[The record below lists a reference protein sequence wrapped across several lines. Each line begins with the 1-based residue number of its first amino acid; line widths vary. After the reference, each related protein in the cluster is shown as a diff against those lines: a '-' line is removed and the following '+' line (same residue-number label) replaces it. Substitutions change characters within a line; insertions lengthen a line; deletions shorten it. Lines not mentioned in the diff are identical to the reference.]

1 MKTDTI
7 AAIATAMSN
16 SGIGIIRISGQ
27 EALSIADK
35 IYRSKNADK
44 KLSDQKTHT
53 IHYGFIYDGEDFIDE
68 VIVLIMKGP
77 HSYTAEDTVEIDC
90 HGGIMVVNKILET
103 VIKYGARI
111 AEPGEFTKRAFLNG
125 RIDLTKA
132 EAVMDL
138 IESQNDYALKSSANQ
153 LKGSIYNKISGFR
166 SMIIHE
172 IAFIESAL
180 DDPEHISLDGYPDK
194 LSKIVDNLM
203 KEMNQMLLTFQNGK
217 ILKEGIKTVILGK
230 PNAGKSSLLNK
241 LLGEERAIVTEIAG
255 TTRDVLEQYINLDG
269 IGMNIIDTA
278 GIRDTEDIVEKI
290 GVDKAMK
297 QAEDADLLLY
307 VVDSSKP
314 LDQDDFSI
322 MKLMTEKRSIILMN
336 KSDLDEVVSCEDMK
350 KQMQDMI
357 DKNNDTNNNDGNNQ
371 IIIQTSMKD
380 DTGLD
385 ILIDSI
391 KKLFINGKIEYNN
404 EANITNIR
412 HKEALSDAFES
423 LKLVKQ
429 SLADEM
435 PEDFLSIDL
444 MNAYTSLGK
453 IIGEEVEDDLVNEI
467 FSKFCMGK

>member
-153 LKGSIYNKISGFR
+153 LKGSIYNKISDFR
-166 SMIIHE
+166 AIIIHE

-290 GVDKAMK
+290 GVDKAVK

-350 KQMQDMI
+350 NQMQDMI

>member
-290 GVDKAMK
+290 GVDKAVK

-444 MNAYTSLGK
+444 MNAYISLGK